1 MKKPLLSIVIANY
14 NYGRFLEAA
23 IKSVVHQDGFDK
35 CELIVVDGGS
45 TDNSVEI
52 IKKYEDKIAWWV
64 SEKDKGQSDAF
75 NKGFAHANG
84 KYLTWLNA
92 DDLLIPG
99 SLNKLVLFLEN
110 NPNEDWVSAST
121 VYVTSNNEIITTGLK
136 MVNFIARL
144 LFVPAWAGIAAPSTI
159 FSKKL
164 YIKAGGIDESLHYVM
179 DTELWMRFGE
189 LGKKLRYLNFDMWIF
204 RLHEMSKTSSSITEG
219 VRSEGFLKERVLIR
233 EKRNVNKFRD
243 RMIVFRKRIA
253 CVLSFA
259 YIRRFLFFRQN
270 RGKNVLRVFS
280 DSI

>member
-1 MKKPLLSIVIANY
+1 MNAPLCRQRLHPS
-14 NYGRFLEAA
+14 AA
-23 IKSVVHQDGFDK
+23 APF
-35 CELIVVDGGS
+35 
-45 TDNSVEI
+45 
-52 IKKYEDKIAWWV
+52 
-64 SEKDKGQSDAF
+64 
-75 NKGFAHANG
+75 
-84 KYLTWLNA
+84 
-92 DDLLIPG
+92 
-99 SLNKLVLFLEN
+99 
-110 NPNEDWVSAST
+110 SAST

-164 YIKAGGIDESLHYVM
+164 YIMAGGIDESLHYVM

-243 RMIVFRKRIA
+243 RMIVFRKRIS

-259 YIRRFLFFRQN
+259 YIRRFLFLRQN